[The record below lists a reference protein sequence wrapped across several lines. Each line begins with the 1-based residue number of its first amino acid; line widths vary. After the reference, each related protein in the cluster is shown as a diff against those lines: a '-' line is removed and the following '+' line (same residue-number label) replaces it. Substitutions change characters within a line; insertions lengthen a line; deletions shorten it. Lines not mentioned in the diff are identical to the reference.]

1 VILDWRYGAHG
12 YKPRRC
18 LGTGFIA
25 LWKGGETVAA
35 AAAYYPPQFSVAR
48 LNVGTLDLERV
59 HVGTLD
65 VARKHVK
72 TLEID
77 RG

>member
-1 VILDWRYGAHG
+1 MNGSPSSVLTMGLGSWGSTG
-12 YKPRRC
+12 
-18 LGTGFIA
+18 LLLTLGFGTG
-25 LWKGGETVAA
+25 EVA

-48 LNVGTLDLERV
+48 LNVGTLVLERV

-72 TLEID
+72 TLEVE
-77 RG
+77 R

>member
-1 VILDWRYGAHG
+1 MDGSTGAVLTLG
-12 YKPRRC
+12 FGAPGSIGLVLTLG
-18 LGTGFIA
+18 LGTG
-25 LWKGGETVAA
+25 EVA

-72 TLEID
+72 TLEVE
-77 RG
+77 R